1 MAVVNKLDGSETGF
15 VKALAVLNEA
25 GGDVTE
31 EKLEQVFAGVD
42 LSYLL
47 RQNGMAGTA
56 ARIINSIH
64 PDARLVALSSL
75 AAYIDHRRD
84 INPALKFVLVAA
96 LRAAP
101 QSITAMLAAKQPV
114 NEKSLAAAMDGVV
127 KKVEVRELYVG
138 PKRTDLIHDQA
149 IHPADQGSMVN
160 RGTPGDIL
168 SRFEHNLL
176 CPDCFGK
183 ELTSG
188 RIQVEVKPPPPGP
201 ARAFR
206 HLAGFTDDAKRHF
219 IQGLYLLAD
228 AEIRGDHGLG
238 LEGRAGHIV
247 AALTLALDTAEGAK
261 GLEAITPSD
270 QTVAERMVTLSEMT
284 REQIEAERA
293 TNKELVSPVA
303 RRFIADLL
311 LAYQVAHPMLNAEVR
326 ARDWSDKLWDWA
338 PSSLKPKGK
347 GWKGVIEVASKP
359 LGMVFLGLVA
369 ILLMLIVIVA
379 LLLIVPTLWLVGTI
393 FGGLFKAPELFQPH
407 MTPEMFVIQQGV
419 AAAWVL
425 FVLLPILGNITERFE
440 PFRTRVQTLRI
451 VVAAA
456 GFGLSLQ
463 GWGTGWFT
471 NTGVALFVTAVW
483 SVLLAVEFSNKFGVK
498 MTPAFVT
505 KGMER
510 SVTAITVTGVVL
522 IVLGTAY
529 SLSVSGKDAGRVTAL
544 GAGVMNSTVDAAA
557 EVAGVSLPPSQERC
571 RQGLAALKIEATK
584 ANMTVARICELG
596 VGKFPCTCR

>member
-1 MAVVNKLDGSETGF
+1 MAVVKLDGSETGF
-15 VKALAVLNEA
+15 VKALSVLNEA

-47 RQNGMAGTA
+47 QKNGVAGTA

-114 NEKSLAAAMDGVV
+114 DEKSLATAMDGVV

-149 IHPADQGSMVN
+149 IHPADQGSVVN
-160 RGTPGDIL
+160 RGTLGDIL
-168 SRFEHNLL
+168 SRFEHNVL

-183 ELTSG
+183 ELASG
-188 RIQVEVKPPPPGP
+188 RIKVEVKPPPPGP
-201 ARAFR
+201 ARAFL
-206 HLAGFTDDAKRHF
+206 HLAGFTDQVKRKF
-219 IQGLYLLAD
+219 IQGLYMLAD
-228 AEIRGDHGLG
+228 AEIRGDQGFG

-261 GLEAITPSD
+261 GLEAIAPSN
-270 QTVAERMVTLSEMT
+270 QTVANELFRLSELTPEMA
-284 REQIEAERA
+284 EAERT
-293 TNKELVSPVA
+293 TNKVILPLVA
-303 RRFIADLL
+303 RRFVADLL
-311 LAYQVAHPMLNAEVR
+311 LAYQVSHPISHTEVR
-326 ARDWSDKLWDWA
+326 ARDWGDALWSRA
-338 PSSLKPKGK
+338 PASLRPKRAGLA
-347 GWKGVIEVASKP
+347 GVWEVASKP
-359 LGMVFLGLVA
+359 FGLIFLALVA

-379 LLLIVPTLWLVGTI
+379 TMLIVPMLWLVGI
-393 FGGLFKAPELFQPH
+393 ILGGLFKAPELFQPG
-407 MTPEMFVIQQGV
+407 MTGGMFAILKSTFL
-419 AAAWVL
+419 AWLVL
-425 FVLLPILGNITERFE
+425 VLVPIVGTVTERFK
-440 PFRTRVQTLRI
+440 PFQPRVQTLRI
-451 VVAAA
+451 VVAAV
-456 GFGLSLQ
+456 GLGLSLR
-463 GWGTGWFT
+463 GWGTDWFT
-471 NTGVALFVTAVW
+471 DTGVALFVTAVW
-483 SVLLAVEFSNKFGVK
+483 TVLLAVEFSNKFGVK

-510 SVTAITVTGVVL
+510 SVTAITVIGVVL
-522 IVLGTAY
+522 LALGTVY
-529 SLSVSGKDAGRVTAL
+529 TLSVSDKDADRVTAL
-544 GAGVMNSTVDAAA
+544 GAGVVNSTVDA
-557 EVAGVSLPPSQERC
+557 VAGVVGVSLSPSEERC